1 MKTKDYLLIPL
12 LVALAIAA
20 CTGCGSKGGGW
31 RFASWDMRKWG
42 REPAKPDPEIP
53 ARLATT
59 WIEAVHNRPGEPA
72 QRGFGGRISFFK
84 PGSEDPIRVDGQ
96 LVVYAFDETSRP
108 EYETQPTRRYVFP
121 PEQFAVH
128 ESETKLGPSY
138 SVWLPWD
145 NVGGNERKI
154 SLIAKFEPHKGAAV
168 VSEQT
173 KHYLAGPPEPK
184 QLLGEQ
190 QQLATAPA
198 ASGVQTAAYMQD
210 AGASVPQ
217 VQPASLLAADRLATT
232 TIPLPSRLAA
242 TPGTP
247 RRTRAI
253 ADAAGLSAPTAD
265 QTAPGEAAAET
276 PIPAAAGGP
285 TGPQAARAPQ
295 TTAALQLPGD
305 MPTTGYLTPPGFL
318 GGRQS
323 SGGSQWGQ
331 PQVQAR
337 QSGR

>member
-12 LVALAIAA
+12 LVAFALAA

-31 RFASWDMRKWG
+31 KFASWDVRKWG

-72 QRGFGGRISFFK
+72 QRGFGGRLSFFK

-108 EYETQPTRRYVFP
+108 DYETQPTRRYVFP
-121 PEQFAVH
+121 AEQFAIH
-128 ESETKLGPSY
+128 ESETQLGPSY

-154 SLIAKFEPHKGAAV
+154 SLIAKFEPRKGAPV

-184 QLLGEQ
+184 QLAGEQ
-190 QQLATAPA
+190 QQFAAAPA
-198 ASGVQTAAYMQD
+198 PGGVQTAAYQSET
-210 AGASVPQ
+210 GTSGTSI
-217 VQPASLLAADRLATT
+217 VQTQATGLPTSDRLSTT

-242 TPGTP
+242 TPGIP
-247 RRTRAI
+247 RRTRA
-253 ADAAGLSAPTAD
+253 D
-265 QTAPGEAAAET
+265 APGEAITGEAAAGSSA
-276 PIPAAAGGP
+276 PAPAAAAP
-285 TGPQAARAPQ
+285 AAAAARPPQ
-295 TTAALQLPGD
+295 SSAVLQLPGD

-318 GGRQS
+318 GGRPP

-337 QSGR
+337 QAGR

>member
-1 MKTKDYLLIPL
+1 MRTKDYLLIPL
-12 LVALAIAA
+12 LVALAVAA

-31 RFASWDMRKWG
+31 KFASWDVRKWG

-59 WIEAVHNRPGEPA
+59 WIEAVHNRPGQPP

-108 EYETQPTRRYVFP
+108 EYETQPSRRYVFP
-121 PEQFAVH
+121 AEQFAIH

-154 SLIAKFEPHKGAAV
+154 SLIAKFEPRKGAPV

-184 QLLGEQ
+184 QLMGEQ
-190 QQLATAPA
+190 QQLAAAPA
-198 ASGVQTAAYMQD
+198 ASGVQTAAYMQE
-210 AGASVPQ
+210 AGAGVPQ
-217 VQPASLLAADRLATT
+217 AQPASLLVADPLATT

-242 TPGTP
+242 MPGLP
-247 RRTRAI
+247 RRTRAGTTPNSEEAVTAASP
-253 ADAAGLSAPTAD
+253 ADASA
-265 QTAPGEAAAET
+265 
-276 PIPAAAGGP
+276 PAAAAP
-285 TGPQAARAPQ
+285 AAAATARPPQS
-295 TTAALQLPGD
+295 TAVLQLPGD

-331 PQVQAR
+331 PPVQAR
-337 QSGR
+337 PAGR